1 MHTHVHSRARAWV
14 AAVLAA
20 GVVAVGAITAATAAN
35 AAPVNLS
42 QGRTATASSTENADY
57 TPARN
62 AVDGNAAT
70 RWASLPAD
78 PQTFQVDLGQTA
90 TLDHVTLVWE
100 AAYGKAFTVQ
110 TSIDGSSWSTAATVT
125 NGTGGTQ
132 NVNVA
137 GTARY
142 VRLNLTAR
150 GTGYGYSLW
159 EFQVFGEVGGV
170 TPTPTP
176 TPTAGT
182 CGTANVAQ
190 GKTATASTTENGGT
204 PASAAVDGNLGTR
217 WSSTFADA
225 QWWQVDLGSSQSVCK
240 VTLRWEGAY
249 GKAFR
254 VQTSTTG
261 TTWATAAT
269 VTNGTGG
276 VQTIDVAATARY
288 VRLDLTSRGTGYGY
302 SLWEVQINAGGTPP
316 VTDPIPGGGDLGP
329 NVHVFT
335 PTTGQ
340 AAIQAKLDET
350 FTAQEEAQFGTRRDQ
365 FLFAP
370 GTYDVQAHIGFN
382 TSINGLGRN
391 PDDVNIT
398 GGVWADA
405 QWFGGNATQNF
416 WRSMENLKI
425 TPFTGENRWAV
436 SQAAPMRRIHV
447 AGDLAVFPSSYG
459 WASGGFTADSK
470 VDGAMKSASQ
480 QQWYTRD
487 SALGRWEGS
496 VWNMVFSGVT
506 GSPAP
511 SFPNPSHTVLDT
523 TPISREK
530 PYLYLDGSSYAVF
543 VPSARTNARGVS
555 WPNTPGTS
563 IPLNQFYVAKPGDTA
578 DRINAALAQG
588 LHLLLTP
595 GIYTL
600 DKTIDVTRAD
610 TVVLGLGYA
619 TIVPTAGQT
628 AMKVGDVNG
637 VRIAGVLFDAG
648 VTNSPAM
655 LEVGSAGN
663 HTDRAA
669 NPVSL
674 HDVFVRVGGR
684 IPGKVTSAIVVN
696 SDDTLIDHIWSWR
709 GDHGAGVGWNENPS
723 AYGLVVNGND
733 VLGLG
738 LFVEHYQKE
747 NTLWNGD
754 RGRTIFYQ
762 NELPYDVPNQ
772 AAWQNG
778 TRRGYAGYRVAD
790 AVTTHELW
798 GGGVYSF
805 FNVDPSIVVDSG
817 FQSPVKP
824 GVRFHNILTVSLGGN
839 GVIAH
844 VINDTGGVAQGT
856 ATIPAYLVSYGG

>member
-1 MHTHVHSRARAWV
+1 
-14 AAVLAA
+14 
-20 GVVAVGAITAATAAN
+20 
-35 AAPVNLS
+35 
-42 QGRTATASSTENADY
+42 
-57 TPARN
+57 
-62 AVDGNAAT
+62 
-70 RWASLPAD
+70 
-78 PQTFQVDLGQTA
+78 
-90 TLDHVTLVWE
+90 
-100 AAYGKAFTVQ
+100 
-110 TSIDGSSWSTAATVT
+110 
-125 NGTGGTQ
+125 
-132 NVNVA
+132 
-137 GTARY
+137 
-142 VRLNLTAR
+142 
-150 GTGYGYSLW
+150 
-159 EFQVFGEVGGV
+159 
-170 TPTPTP
+170 
-176 TPTAGT
+176 
-182 CGTANVAQ
+182 
-190 GKTATASTTENGGT
+190 
-204 PASAAVDGNLGTR
+204 
-217 WSSTFADA
+217 
-225 QWWQVDLGSSQSVCK
+225 
-240 VTLRWEGAY
+240 
-249 GKAFR
+249 
-254 VQTSTTG
+254 
-261 TTWATAAT
+261 
-269 VTNGTGG
+269 
-276 VQTIDVAATARY
+276 
-288 VRLDLTSRGTGYGY
+288 
-302 SLWEVQINAGGTPP
+302 
-316 VTDPIPGGGDLGP
+316 
-329 NVHVFT
+329 
-335 PTTGQ
+335 
-340 AAIQAKLDET
+340 
-350 FTAQEEAQFGTRRDQ
+350 
-365 FLFAP
+365 
-370 GTYDVQAHIGFN
+370 
-382 TSINGLGRN
+382 
-391 PDDVNIT
+391 
-398 GGVWADA
+398 
-405 QWFGGNATQNF
+405 
-416 WRSMENLKI
+416 
-425 TPFTGENRWAV
+425 
-436 SQAAPMRRIHV
+436 V

-530 PYLYLDGSSYAVF
+530 PYLYLDGSNYAVF
-543 VPSARTNARGVS
+543 VPSTRTNARGVS

-563 IPLNQFYVAKPGDTA
+563 IPLSQFYVAKPGDSA

-600 DKTIDVTRAD
+600 DKTIDVNRPD

-648 VTNSPAM
+648 VVNSPAM

-696 SDDTLIDHIWSWR
+696 SDDTIVDHIWSWR

-778 TRRGYAGYRVAD
+778 SRRGYAGYRVAD

-856 ATIPAYLVSYGG
+856 ATIPSYLASYGG

>member
-1 MHTHVHSRARAWV
+1 M
-14 AAVLAA
+14 
-20 GVVAVGAITAATAAN
+20 
-35 AAPVNLS
+35 
-42 QGRTATASSTENADY
+42 
-57 TPARN
+57 
-62 AVDGNAAT
+62 
-70 RWASLPAD
+70 
-78 PQTFQVDLGQTA
+78 
-90 TLDHVTLVWE
+90 
-100 AAYGKAFTVQ
+100 
-110 TSIDGSSWSTAATVT
+110 
-125 NGTGGTQ
+125 
-132 NVNVA
+132 
-137 GTARY
+137 
-142 VRLNLTAR
+142 
-150 GTGYGYSLW
+150 
-159 EFQVFGEVGGV
+159 
-170 TPTPTP
+170 
-176 TPTAGT
+176 
-182 CGTANVAQ
+182 
-190 GKTATASTTENGGT
+190 
-204 PASAAVDGNLGTR
+204 
-217 WSSTFADA
+217 
-225 QWWQVDLGSSQSVCK
+225 
-240 VTLRWEGAY
+240 
-249 GKAFR
+249 
-254 VQTSTTG
+254 
-261 TTWATAAT
+261 
-269 VTNGTGG
+269 
-276 VQTIDVAATARY
+276 
-288 VRLDLTSRGTGYGY
+288 
-302 SLWEVQINAGGTPP
+302 
-316 VTDPIPGGGDLGP
+316 
-329 NVHVFT
+329 
-335 PTTGQ
+335 
-340 AAIQAKLDET
+340 
-350 FTAQEEAQFGTRRDQ
+350 
-365 FLFAP
+365 
-370 GTYDVQAHIGFN
+370 QAHIGFN

-563 IPLNQFYVAKPGDTA
+563 IPLSQFYVAKPGDTA

-600 DKTIDVTRAD
+600 DKTIDVNRAD

-696 SDDTLIDHIWSWR
+696 SDDTIIDHIWSWR

-817 FQSPVKP
+817 FQVTGQAGGAVPQHPHRLARRQRRDRARHQRHRRRGAGHGHDPVVP
-824 GVRFHNILTVSLGGN
+824 GQLRRLTDRRATAPAPLRAGAVVVSHPAPRDSFVAPSTCTGVPQVEVRLTGTRGYVDAGAGPPPRGGRVRPRHPRLRVPQRVRQR
-839 GVIAH
+839 GAH
-844 VINDTGGVAQGT
+844 AAQRRQDHHGRPVRRDGLRVARLLPRRAAGARLARRPVGARAASRRT
-856 ATIPAYLVSYGG
+856 ATGSRSCSPSACGTRSSPGPPPSSSPGPCTPTTRPGCSRASRAGPRRRSSPG

>member
-20 GVVAVGAITAATAAN
+20 GVVAVGAITAASAAN

-42 QGRTATASSTENADY
+42 QGKTVTASSTENADY

-70 RWASLPAD
+70 RWASLAAD
-78 PQTFQVDLGQTA
+78 PQSIQVDLGQTA

-110 TSIDGSSWSTAATVT
+110 TSTNGTSWSTAATVT

-132 NVNVA
+132 NLSVT
-137 GTARY
+137 GSARY

-159 EFQVFGEVGGV
+159 EFQVFGEVGGA
-170 TPTPTP
+170 TPTP
-176 TPTAGT
+176 GT

-254 VQTSTTG
+254 VQMSTNG

-276 VQTIDVAATARY
+276 VQTIDVAATARH
-288 VRLDLTSRGTGYGY
+288 VRLDLTARGTGYGY
-302 SLWEVQINAGGTPP
+302 SLWEVQINTGTTTTP
-316 VTDPIPGGGDLGP
+316 TDPIPGGGDLGP

-543 VPSARTNARGVS
+543 VPSSRTNARGVS

-563 IPLNQFYVAKPGDTA
+563 IPLSQFYVAKPGDSA

-600 DKTIDVTRAD
+600 DKTIDVNRPD

-628 AMKVGDVNG
+628 AMRVGDVNG
-637 VRIAGVLFDAG
+637 VRIAGILFDAG
-648 VTNSPAM
+648 VVNSPAM

-696 SDDTLIDHIWSWR
+696 SDDTIIDHIWSWR

-723 AYGLVVNGND
+723 AYGLVVNGDD

-817 FQSPVKP
+817 FQVPVKP

-844 VINDTGGVAQGT
+844 VINDAGGVAQGT
-856 ATIPAYLVSYGG
+856 ATIPAYLASYGG

>member
-1 MHTHVHSRARAWV
+1 MHTPVHSRARAWV

-20 GVVAVGAITAATAAN
+20 GVVAVGALTAATAAN

-42 QGRTATASSTENADY
+42 QGKTATASSTENADY
-57 TPARN
+57 TPARY
-62 AVDGNAAT
+62 AVDGNAGT

-78 PQTFQVDLGQTA
+78 PQTLSVDLGQTA

-110 TSIDGSSWSTAATVT
+110 TSTNGTAWTTAATVT
-125 NGTGGTQ
+125 NGTGGTRD
-132 NVNVA
+132 VAVA

-159 EFQVFGEVGGV
+159 EFQVFG
-170 TPTPTP
+170 
-176 TPTAGT
+176 TAGT
-182 CGTANVAQ
+182 VTPPACGTANVAQ

-249 GKAFR
+249 GKAFG
-254 VQTSTTG
+254 VQTSTNG
-261 TTWATAAT
+261 TTWTTAAT

-276 VQTIDVAATARY
+276 VQTLDVAATARY
-288 VRLDLTSRGTGYGY
+288 VRLDLTARGTGYGY
-302 SLWEVQINAGGTPP
+302 SLWEVQISTGTTTTP
-316 VTDPIPGGGDLGP
+316 TDPIPGGGDLGP

-405 QWFGGNATQNF
+405 QWFDGNATQNF

-555 WPNTPGTS
+555 WPNTPGPS
-563 IPLNQFYVAKPGDTA
+563 IPLSQFYVAKPGDSA

-600 DKTIDVTRAD
+600 DKTIDVNRAD

-817 FQSPVKP
+817 FQVPVKP

>member
-1 MHTHVHSRARAWV
+1 MHTPVHSRARAWT

-42 QGRTATASSTENADY
+42 QGKTVTASSTENADY
-57 TPARN
+57 TPARY

-78 PQTFQVDLGQTA
+78 PQSIQVDLGQAA
-90 TLDHVTLVWE
+90 TLDHLTLVWE

-110 TSIDGSSWSTAATVT
+110 TSTDGTSWSTAATIT

-132 NVNVA
+132 DVA
-137 GTARY
+137 VTGTARY

-159 EFQVFGEVGGV
+159 ELQVFGTTGTV
-170 TPTPTP
+170 TPP
-176 TPTAGT
+176 A
-182 CGTANVAQ
+182 CGSDNVAQ

-217 WSSTFADA
+217 WSSTFADP
-225 QWWQVDLGSSQSVCK
+225 QWWQVDLGSAQSICK

-254 VQTSTTG
+254 VQTSSTG

-288 VRLDLTSRGTGYGY
+288 VRLDLTTRGTGYGY
-302 SLWEVQINAGGTPP
+302 SLWEVQISTGSTT
-316 VTDPIPGGGDLGP
+316 TDPIPGGGDLGP

-459 WASGGFTADSK
+459 WASGGFAADSK

-530 PYLYLDGSSYAVF
+530 PYLYQSGTGTTWQSLSVF
-543 VPSARTNARGVS
+543 VPSSRVNARGVS

-563 IPLNQFYVAKPGDTA
+563 IPLSQFYVAKPGDSA

-600 DKTIDVTRAD
+600 DKTIDVTRPD

-628 AMKVGDVNG
+628 AMRVGDVNG

-648 VTNSPAM
+648 VVNSPAM
-655 LEVGSAGN
+655 LEVGLAGN

-696 SDDTLIDHIWSWR
+696 SDDTIVDHIWSWR

-790 AVTTHELW
+790 AVNTHELW

-817 FQSPVKP
+817 FQVPVKP

-839 GVIAH
+839 GIIAH

-856 ATIPAYLVSYGG
+856 ATIPAYLASYGG

>member
-20 GVVAVGAITAATAAN
+20 GVVAVGAITAASAAN

-42 QGRTATASSTENADY
+42 QGKTVTASSTENADY

-62 AVDGNAAT
+62 VVDGNAAT

-78 PQTFQVDLGQTA
+78 PQTIQVDLGQTA

-110 TSIDGSSWSTAATVT
+110 TSTNGTSWSTAATVT

-132 NVNVA
+132 NLNVT
-137 GTARY
+137 GSARY

-159 EFQVFGEVGGV
+159 EFQVFGEVGGT
-170 TPTPTP
+170 TPTP
-176 TPTAGT
+176 GT

-254 VQTSTTG
+254 VQTSTNG

-269 VTNGTGG
+269 VTTGTGG
-276 VQTIDVAATARY
+276 VQTFDVAATARH
-288 VRLDLTSRGTGYGY
+288 VRLDLTARGTGYGY
-302 SLWEVQINAGGTPP
+302 SLWEVQINAGTTTTP
-316 VTDPIPGGGDLGP
+316 TDPIPGGGDLGP

-350 FTAQEEAQFGTRRDQ
+350 FAAQEEAQFGTRRDQ

-459 WASGGFTADSK
+459 WASGGFSADSK

-543 VPSARTNARGVS
+543 VPSSRTNARGVS

-563 IPLNQFYVAKPGDTA
+563 IPLTQFYVAKPGDSA

-600 DKTIDVTRAD
+600 DKTIDVNRPD

-648 VTNSPAM
+648 VVNSPAM

-709 GDHGAGVGWNENPS
+709 GDHGAGVGWTENPS

-817 FQSPVKP
+817 FQVPVKP

-844 VINDTGGVAQGT
+844 VINDAGGVAQGT
-856 ATIPAYLVSYGG
+856 ATIPAYLAGYGG